1 MRVVVMLSHSPR
13 GENRGFPSAVV
24 VEWESERAGRQEPVA
39 GGEGPV
45 VSIFLGGPH
54 DERVRRDIPEG
65 EHIVEDPAFDPIG
78 FYGLTGIERS
88 GGAVVQW
95 YRWID
100 NTAES
105 AEGPPASQLYDVG
118 E

>member
-1 MRVVVMLSHSPR
+1 MRLVVTLSHPLH
-13 GENRGFPSAVV
+13 GENRGLPSAVV

-45 VSIFLGGPH
+45 VSIFVGGPN

-78 FYGLTGIERS
+78 FYGLTGIER
-88 GGAVVQW
+88 GGAPVVQW
-95 YRWID
+95 YRWIEHGM
-100 NTAES
+100 ES
-105 AEGPPASQLYDVG
+105 LRSIAQERPS
-118 E
+118 